1 MNREAC
7 KFFSGAFAAL
17 AYAHAAY
24 AVATS
29 RGIINEPVFLGR
41 RWGVEFMWSEA
52 AVYSAASLALG
63 YVGWKSPKTQER
75 PQMSTTSA
83 TDGQNSEPV
92 ATGEQPLPVTH

>member
-1 MNREAC
+1 MNREVC
-7 KFFSGAFAAL
+7 KFFSGSLAAL

-41 RWGVEFMWSEA
+41 RWGVGYMWTEA

-63 YVGWKSPKTQER
+63 YVGWRSNPQALPQE
-75 PQMSTTSA
+75 TTVCA
-83 TDGQNSEPV
+83 TDEQSKPPV
-92 ATGEQPLPVTH
+92 GAGEQSQLVEH